1 MKTLTVFDD
10 AQAAGAA
17 VLRSALVGRP
27 EPFATGVSVGTK
39 VPADRTPETAFR
51 YVMVRKDADLP
62 HPSMGNARVTL
73 RVTVWHEDDDQA
85 HDLAMLC
92 QGLLLVHSGPVIRGV
107 RPGTGP
113 LPAED
118 GRLRRPAVDVHR
130 PRQHQAPTGLTP
142 APAEPRLPA
151 PAT

>member
-1 MKTLTVFDD
+1 MKALTVFED
-10 AQAAGAA
+10 AQSAAAT
-17 VLRSALVGRP
+17 VLRAALAGRP
-27 EPFATGVSVGTK
+27 EAFAADVTVGTK
-39 VPADRTPETAFR
+39 VPASRAPETRFR
-51 YVMVRKDADLP
+51 HVMVRKDADLP

-118 GRLRRPAVDVHR
+118 DVSGAPLSTFTVLANIR
-130 PRQHQAPTGLTP
+130 PRLA
-142 APAEPRLPA
+142 
-151 PAT
+151 